1 MEDIIMPIDIL
12 NIANCRSDSSEKNS
26 FLIAMP
32 AFAIECEVHPP
43 LENELDVY
51 EETVL
56 KFISINFSRN
66 TIANALNISETF
78 IEEIYANLE
87 IEQFIQKTAGNPWI
101 ITERG
106 ANYLKGI
113 VKDRPSDQAL
123 FGYFFIN
130 AIKKDVLPFFYNGNL
145 EHAPLYKK
153 WGNDSFP
160 TKILIEKSEDNTFQ
174 NVKVKNSDLKTA
186 LSRFIKC
193 SNILKSRD
201 NDEISFEEAK
211 SEIATLDSL
220 EDQFDDLDSFDEIEN
235 DIDYTSEG
243 HFKNE
248 EENIKRNQLVRKL
261 STPPKKVYLTMQITI
276 DPSIPEGYRVS
287 SPFNLRG
294 MDERYYH
301 RQLQWLKAQPSV
313 YLEETCLGS
322 YLNNEIVKLCK
333 DFNKSQL
340 NFDNFAL
347 AHMPNLHSCKEKFL
361 SVYDTLSYCYGAM
374 QRNPSPQEQK
384 HIIRDLGDEV
394 VEKLLNLFFTTYD
407 WRKLNQIK
415 EKAEKDLEKQGRTK
429 FLTSLLSK
437 TLLSE
442 RNISWNENFINNA
455 LKHLPKTYGF
465 SALEKMANL
474 LIVNFYNS
482 TANIKSFLEAD
493 NASKMFEYGS
503 ELNRIRNLASHN
515 DEKKKLN
522 YSDYLTYKDNIF
534 TFADGIIA
542 ALGRN

>member
-78 IEEIYANLE
+78 IEEIYAHLE

-113 VKDRPSDQAL
+113 VKDRPSDQAI

-294 MDERYYH
+294 IDERYYH

-313 YLEETCLGS
+313 YLEETNLGAC
-322 YLNNEIVKLCK
+322 LNNEIVKLCK
-333 DFNKSQL
+333 DFNKSQI

-374 QRNPSPQEQK
+374 QGNLSIREQK
-384 HIIRDLGDEV
+384 HIVRDLGEEV
-394 VEKLLNLFFTTYD
+394 VERLLNMFFREYNDSELKQISKKASYD
-407 WRKLNQIK
+407 LKNLSQAKLVTN
-415 EKAEKDLEKQGRTK
+415 
-429 FLTSLLSK
+429 LLSK
-437 TLLSE
+437 TFLDSGIMSWSDDFIKTSLS
-442 RNISWNENFINNA
+442 
-455 LKHLPKTYGF
+455 HLTKSRGNG
-465 SALEKMANL
+465 ALEKMVNL
-474 LIVNFYNS
+474 LIVNYYDPTTN
-482 TANIKSFLEAD
+482 TKSLLEAD
-493 NASKMFEYGS
+493 NASEMFRRGS
-503 ELNRIRNLASHN
+503 ELNRIRNLASHDKEGQKFDHN
-515 DEKKKLN
+515 H
-522 YSDYLTYKDNIF
+522 YHIYKENIF